1 MEPRILVVDD
11 DNLIRRIMRD
21 TLVTIPATVL
31 EATNGEEAIKIA
43 KTERPDLIF
52 LDTMMPGMDG
62 FQTAEILKRDAATAP
77 IPLLFVSA
85 LGTSSHKV
93 RGLDMGA
100 EDYISKPIDPEEL
113 KARVRSILRRTR
125 PAPPPPEATALAVAK
140 GQLQNMPLPSL
151 IRWLEME
158 RRSALLHLTRGT
170 EEGEIV
176 FQDGRITS
184 AGQGPRGGDAAVYQL
199 LTWDEGAFNI
209 NPPLG
214 LPSAAATEVTAP
226 NETLLDEGARRV
238 GEIPGL
244 RGVLPGADLLLEIP
258 LALCAAVQA
267 DLPSAGVALTAL
279 VDGTRDIEG
288 VLAESPLDALI
299 TLKTL
304 HCLLRLGALGWE
316 PRVGA
321 AGQAAAGRR
330 SIPRVTVEDSIE
342 YQPLHPAE
350 HSHQYTLSARGVFI
364 QTPTPSEVGE
374 QLLLRLQFPGSAI
387 RLTAVGQVIWRNAD
401 AGQSKPESFGM
412 GLQFVDL
419 TADQLETVENRLTQS
434 IAAEIRATLEK
445 P

>member
-21 TLVTIPATVL
+21 TLATIPATVL
-31 EATNGEEAIKIA
+31 EATNGEEAIRIA
-43 KTERPDLIF
+43 KAERPDLIF

-125 PAPPPPEATALAVAK
+125 PAPPPPKPAAPAVEK

-184 AGQGPRGGDAAVYQL
+184 AGQGPRRGDAAVYQL

-209 NPPLG
+209 KPPLG
-214 LPSAAATEVTAP
+214 LPSAAGTEVTAP
-226 NETLLDEGARRV
+226 NETLLDDGARRV

-258 LALCAAVQA
+258 LALRAAVQA

-279 VDGTRDIEG
+279 LDGTREIEG
-288 VLAESPLDALI
+288 VLAESPLDALM

-316 PRVGA
+316 SRAGA
-321 AGQAAAGRR
+321 AGQGAAGRR
-330 SIPRVTVEDSIE
+330 SIPRVTLEDPIE

-350 HSHQYTLSARGVFI
+350 HSQQYTLSARGVFI
-364 QTPTPSEVGE
+364 QTQTPSEVGQ
-374 QLLLRLQFPGSAI
+374 QLLLRLQFPGSAT
-387 RLTAVGQVIWRNAD
+387 RLTAVAQVIWRNAD
-401 AGQSKPESFGM
+401 AGQGKPEGLGM

-419 TADQLETVENRLTQS
+419 SADQLETVENRLTQS